1 MIVDTS
7 AIMAI
12 LLSEPEAGRF
22 LDVLMAA
29 SRVAMSAGNLVELTV
44 TTTRRPVPIPQ
55 EAVNRLVTNLAVT
68 IEPVTVEQ
76 AEIARRAYLTYGRGR
91 HPAAL
96 NYGDCFAYALAR
108 ATDRPLLFKGN
119 DFAQTDIACAVA
131 M

>member
-12 LLSEPEAGRF
+12 LLSEPEAERF

-55 EAVNRLVTNLAVT
+55 EAVNRLVSNLAVT

-131 M
+131 V

>member
-1 MIVDTS
+1 
-7 AIMAI
+7 MAI
-12 LLSEPEAGRF
+12 LLSEPEAERF

-55 EAVNRLVTNLAVT
+55 EAVNRLVSNLAVT

-108 ATDRPLLFKGN
+108 ATSRPLLFKGN